1 MSIVPVMAREL
12 RSQSRQPLTFL
23 LRLAA
28 SGAIGLAFWLTFST
42 LHLPVRNSLLTPS
55 AQQQE
60 FQNFGHALFGK
71 MNLTIF
77 IAIWLLT
84 PLAAADSISRAR
96 REGTLPLLRLT
107 RLRPWEIVLGKSF
120 VRILRS
126 STVFLTMAPWLLIP
140 FLFGGLSL
148 QDFELALL
156 IDTSALILAQSAG
169 LLASTFCRDWLKSVI
184 WAEVLAVLLLLTMIS
199 GYEKALDKAF
209 VSGSPPAAGA
219 TRAGARPPS
228 NPFSGSPSFSS
239 QPHLSVSTF
248 RSCVG
253 IF

>member
-107 RLRPWEIVLGKSF
+107 RLRPWEIVLSTSF
-120 VRILRS
+120 LPLPPS
-126 STVFLTMAPWLLIP
+126 STLFLTMAPCLLFL
-140 FLFGGLSL
+140 FLFGGLAL
-148 QDFELALL
+148 QYFELGLWTDPSPRIL
-156 IDTSALILAQSAG
+156 NRKSTPLTS
-169 LLASTFCRDWLKSVI
+169 
-184 WAEVLAVLLLLTMIS
+184 
-199 GYEKALDKAF
+199 
-209 VSGSPPAAGA
+209 SPM
-219 TRAGARPPS
+219 
-228 NPFSGSPSFSS
+228 
-239 QPHLSVSTF
+239 
-248 RSCVG
+248 
-253 IF
+253 